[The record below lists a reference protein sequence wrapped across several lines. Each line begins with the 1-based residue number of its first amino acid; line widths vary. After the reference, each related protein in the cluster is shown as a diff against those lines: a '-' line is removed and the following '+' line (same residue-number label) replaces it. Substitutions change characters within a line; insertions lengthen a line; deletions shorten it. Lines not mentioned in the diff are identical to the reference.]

1 MIIQINK
8 HLKKIIIVFL
18 IFFHQISL
26 KAENY
31 NVGQVTEDNF
41 KIGKRVIIEL
51 PEGKFKIF
59 DKWRINNGTMSI
71 NEYGLIT
78 PGEKRKNQRGSYEL
92 SWLIT
97 SKGKQVA
104 EMNDG

>member
-1 MIIQINK
+1 MTIQINK
-8 HLKKIIIVFL
+8 HLKKIIIIFL

-41 KIGKRVIIEL
+41 KIGKSVIIEL

-59 DKWRINNGTMSI
+59 DKWRFYNGTLTA
-71 NEYGLIT
+71 NEYGLIKV
-78 PGEKRKNQRGSYEL
+78 ENNCLAAKLDLLRF
-92 SWLIT
+92 
-97 SKGKQVA
+97 
-104 EMNDG
+104 

>member
-1 MIIQINK
+1 MTIQINQN
-8 HLKKIIIVFL
+8 LKKIIIVCLF
-18 IFFHQISL
+18 FFHQISL

-59 DKWRINNGTMSI
+59 DKFLLFFGSKKIALSGFCSKCT
-71 NEYGLIT
+71 LIFD
-78 PGEKRKNQRGSYEL
+78 KMIFL
-92 SWLIT
+92 L
-97 SKGKQVA
+97 
-104 EMNDG
+104 